1 MMDELSRCLADLR
14 WIAASES
21 LRRGVRLRCFGPL
34 GPRSG
39 LFREVVL
46 EWDEEEAI
54 VSEAARC

>member
-1 MMDELSRCLADLR
+1 MDELSRVLADLR

-21 LRRGVRLRCFGPL
+21 LRQGLRLRCFGPR

-46 EWDEEEAI
+46 EWDDEEVI
-54 VSEAARC
+54 VSGAARC

>member
-1 MMDELSRCLADLR
+1 MDELSRSLADLR

-21 LRRGVRLRCFGPL
+21 LRHVVQLRCFGPM

-46 EWDEEEAI
+46 EWDDEEAI
-54 VSEAARC
+54 VSGSARC